1 MWTAALLIGAN
12 AALLCWKP
20 LASVDP
26 EALPAARTW
35 VWWATKEYTELKKA
49 PDVVLLG
56 SSMLMH
62 PISRVDADLLNQDL
76 NYVQHHR
83 SNYIEQALTR
93 AGFPTDTCYNFA
105 LPGGMVSDNYMVMRA
120 LMTQKQKPKI
130 VVVAV
135 SMRDFMD
142 NCVKCVGA
150 TQAFKFLSRYTPID
164 DLVEISM
171 PQIWQRFDYLAK
183 KEIYLWGKKLDLQV
197 VLSEK
202 TKNSLAPTF
211 ASHFG
216 KSRLAEADPAKNLP
230 INLRSEVEYF
240 PVRAHEPVT
249 WNDNRPEYTRRYRT
263 ANEKLFDVQELFM
276 RKMCDMAHERNI
288 EIMLV
293 NVPLTADNHA
303 LMPKGSY
310 ENYRARLTKLAKQY
324 SLPLVD
330 LDGKPEFVKT
340 DYYDTAHMNGTG
352 GKKMA
357 DAIVQCLTGEP
368 KLSAALRQD
377 KNSDRQL
384 AGGDSI
390 K

>member
-1 MWTAALLIGAN
+1 MWTVALLIGAN
-12 AALLCWKP
+12 AALLCTKP

-62 PISRVDADLLNQDL
+62 PIARVDADLLNQDL

-83 SNYIEQALTR
+83 SNYIEQALTK
-93 AGFPTDTCYNFA
+93 AGFKTDVCYNFA
-105 LPGGMVSDNYMVMRA
+105 LPGGMISDNYMVMRA
-120 LMTQKQKPKI
+120 LMTQKQKPK
-130 VVVAV
+130 VVVVTV

-142 NCVKCVGA
+142 NQVKCVGA

-171 PQIWQRFDYLAK
+171 PQIWQRFDFLAK
-183 KEIYLWGKKLDLQV
+183 KDIYLWGKKLDLQV

-202 TKNSLAPTF
+202 TKNALAPTF
-211 ASHFG
+211 ASHFS

-249 WNDNRPEYTRRYRT
+249 WNDNRAEYSRRYRT
-263 ANEKLFDVQELFM
+263 ANEKLFDVEEWFM

-293 NVPLTADNHA
+293 NVPLTPDNHA
-303 LMPKGSY
+303 LMPAGSY

-324 SLPLVD
+324 DLPLVD
-330 LDGKPEFVKT
+330 LDGKTEFVKT

-352 GKKMA
+352 GKKMV
-357 DAIVQCLTGEP
+357 DAMVKCLTREP
-368 KLSAALRQD
+368 KLITALRQSNNTE
-377 KNSDRQL
+377 KQV
-384 AGGDSI
+384 AGTGGT